1 MSALRSALL
10 EGNAD
15 WLFRIVV
22 LVSGA
27 AGYLTM
33 RVTDEFL
40 LGVGAVGLV
49 IVPGLLWVAM
59 YQTADRSQDQ

>member
-1 MSALRSALL
+1 MSMLRSALL

-15 WLFRIVV
+15 WLFRIIV
-22 LVSGA
+22 LISGA
-27 AGYLTM
+27 VGYLTM

-49 IVPGLLWVAM
+49 IVPGLLWVAT
-59 YQTADRSQDQ
+59 YQTVDRSRVQ